1 MGNSSSSTITN
12 SIQNKVVNKSLIE
25 NINENISNIMTN
37 TIVSNN
43 TSAQSGM
50 TQSAVINI
58 GSISSIGQGSDI
70 SGLDLLIEQNADLTF
85 NSNDKSIQ
93 DNNITVD
100 YALKL
105 VAELSNSI
113 SNDQAAKLASDAKAT
128 QTNDLLSTAVL
139 NNVKTDVNN
148 QIKNDINNE
157 NITRLINQVSNTI
170 TQNSET
176 LNFKECILSNL
187 QRGSMTIGEIT
198 AQQGGKITN
207 IKLGIKQSMK
217 VIQSCIFDT
226 IQKSDI
232 TSKIAQDF
240 GFTVVNDTKNKQT
253 GESEATATTEQ
264 KNLGIV
270 ATIGALTGPS
280 LYSVIGLVIVAI
292 IGIMVIVLRF
302 SLTGKGLAKEANAF
316 AKHVNPETLN
326 FAQKFIQGQ
335 GQDMGLGSR
344 SRSRS
349 RSRSG

>member
-25 NINENISNIMTN
+25 NINENISKIMTN
-37 TIVSNN
+37 TVVSNK

-50 TQSAVINI
+50 TQTAVINI
-58 GSISSIGQGSDI
+58 SNISAIGQGSDI

-93 DNNITVD
+93 DNNIMVD

-113 SNDQAAKLASDAKAT
+113 SNDQTAKLVSDAKAT
-128 QTNDLLSTAVL
+128 QTNDALSTSLA
-139 NNVKTDVNN
+139 NSVKSDVNN
-148 QIKNDINNE
+148 EIKNDINNE
-157 NITRLINQVSNTI
+157 NTTRLINQVSNTI

-207 IKLGIKQSMK
+207 VKLGIKQSIK
-217 VIQSCIFDT
+217 IIQTCIFDT

-240 GFTVVNDTKNKQT
+240 GFTVVNDTKNKQS

-270 ATIGALTGPS
+270 AAIGALTGPS
-280 LYSVIGLVIVAI
+280 LYSVIGLVVIAI
-292 IGIMVIVLRF
+292 IGIIILVLRF
-302 SLTGKGLAKEANAF
+302 SLTGKSLANEANALQQHL
-316 AKHVNPETLN
+316 KTKNKGN
-326 FAQKFIQGQ
+326 N
-335 GQDMGLGSR
+335 R
-344 SRSRS
+344 
-349 RSRSG
+349 